1 MRLLPHCAV
10 SSLLLLLST
19 TVVPYLSQSTLVH
32 MSLRFPKKTSFG
44 LVFVFGAKTAVK
56 HD

>member
-32 MSLRFPKKTSFG
+32 MSLRFPKKTS
-44 LVFVFGAKTAVK
+44 VFVFGAKTAVK

>member
-32 MSLRFPKKTSFG
+32 MSLRFPKKTSFS